1 MNWEIFSFAGYASI
15 AVWGCMPLLWLV
27 QVLWRP
33 RRWFCHIALILGITA
48 FVLAHIN
55 SQSHVNRIQVD
66 RSSQIAE
73 QLARQEQA
81 RQAAIDERKGDAA
94 QIDFAEDDGDDR
106 LDTAGMDEAD
116 RKYLQSF
123 DKDATPE
130 WKKTKKKR
138 SAGTTDDSL
147 ESMIGATE
155 EAEGV
160 EADVLIEEEQVSEPI
175 LMSDEDKLAAD
186 RLDAANHMII
196 RVMLLLGVLV
206 VVIDYLRRANVYR
219 EAYFPLPL
227 PSSWLDSMTPRAP
240 VQTRTKSPRRTLLDE
255 LRVFTRRGESFV
267 YVTDDTDS
275 AAQAA
280 IIMHRLP
287 MKRRPVEVLAVAEN
301 AAMDDDFVF
310 ETLWYGRNS
319 FVVDSADRAEQMLA
333 RFTELLTERRA
344 SRACARQTVH
354 VVWDT
359 ALPVSDQMRH
369 RFANLGAATRHSL
382 LICRDAD

>member
-1 MNWEIFSFAGYASI
+1 MNWEIFSLAGYVSI
-15 AVWGCMPLLWLV
+15 AVWLCMPLLWLV
-27 QVLWRP
+27 QMLWRP
-33 RRWFCHIALILGITA
+33 RRWFCHIALVLGVAA
-48 FVLAHIN
+48 FVLANVN
-55 SQSHVNRIQVD
+55 SQTHVNRIQVD

-81 RQAAIDERKGDAA
+81 RKAAADERAGQAA
-94 QIDFAEDDGDDR
+94 QIHFAEDDGDDR

-116 RKYLQSF
+116 LKYMQSF

-130 WKKTKKKR
+130 WKKNKKQR
-138 SAGTTDDSL
+138 SAGATDDSL
-147 ESMIGATE
+147 DSMIGASE
-155 EAEGV
+155 ETKGV
-160 EADVLIEEEQVSEPI
+160 KADVLIEEEQAVEPI
-175 LMSDEDKLAAD
+175 LMSDKDKLAAD
-186 RLDAANHMII
+186 RFDAANHMII

-227 PSSWLDSMTPRAP
+227 PSSWLDTMSPHAP
-240 VQTRTKSPRRTLLDE
+240 VQVRTKSPRRTLIEE

-267 YVTDDTDS
+267 YVTDDS
-275 AAQAA
+275 HQASQAA
-280 IIMHRLP
+280 ATMHRLP
-287 MKRRPVEVLAVAEN
+287 MKRRPVEVLDVDDH

-319 FVVDSADRAEQMLA
+319 FVVNSPDRAEQMLA

-354 VVWDT
+354 IVWDT
-359 ALPVSDQMRH
+359 AAPVTEQMRH
-369 RFANLGAATRHSL
+369 RLANLGAATRYSL
-382 LICRDAD
+382 LLCREAD